1 MILRESSNKRKK
13 ARFMVLTVKL
23 GFVPSP
29 KRSFHGKVK
38 ETATRA
44 SLKTHALD
52 DLMVNGAWL
61 LF

>member
-1 MILRESSNKRKK
+1 
-13 ARFMVLTVKL
+13 MVLTVKL

-52 DLMVNGAWL
+52 DLTVNGAWL